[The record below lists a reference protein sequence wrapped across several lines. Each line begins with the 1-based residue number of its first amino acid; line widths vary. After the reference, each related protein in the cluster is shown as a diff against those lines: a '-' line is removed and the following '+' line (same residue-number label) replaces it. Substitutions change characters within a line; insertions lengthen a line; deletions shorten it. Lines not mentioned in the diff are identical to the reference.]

1 MDERNVRIDSLRGMA
16 CFLLV
21 AYHVIGTDPN
31 NGLKLSSGFY
41 RDVADVLVYLRMPLF
56 TFLSGVVYAYRPFR
70 EGARDFIAKKARRLL
85 FPMLTVGTAFA
96 VVQSMVPGANTGI
109 ENWHMLHIIP
119 VGHFW
124 FVESLFLLFLSV
136 VVLEKLH
143 LLDGPKSFFWVF
155 LAASILYVSPIRNN
169 YFSFSGFLYLLPY
182 FLIGMAVYRYDLLA
196 GLGFYSKTLLAL
208 VAALIYI
215 LIYFRFLPE
224 FDTRSLAGLLLGLA
238 SCLVIISLG
247 FKSGFLAAIGVFSY
261 SIYLFHVF
269 FAAGARIFLLK
280 IGFSNLDL
288 MFLAGLFSGIGGPIL
303 TELVL
308 RTMNFSRVLFL
319 GKAPFKRERA
329 ALSQA
334 KAN

>member
-1 MDERNVRIDSLRGMA
+1 MDGRNVRIDSLRGIA

-41 RDVADVLVYLRMPLF
+41 RDVADVLAYLRMPLF

-70 EGARDFIAKKARRLL
+70 EGVQVFIAKKARRLL
-85 FPMLTVGTAFA
+85 FPLLTVGTAFA

-109 ENWHMLHIIP
+109 ENWYMLHVIP

-124 FVESLFLLFLSV
+124 FVESLFLLFV
-136 VVLEKLH
+136 AIVVLEKLH
-143 LLDGPKSFFWVF
+143 LLDGPKSFFWVL

-182 FLIGMAVYRYDLLA
+182 FLMGMGVYRYDLLA
-196 GLGFYSKTLLAL
+196 GLGFSSKALLVL
-208 VAALIYI
+208 FAALIYV
-215 LIYFRFLPE
+215 LIYFGFLPG
-224 FDTRSLAGLLLGLA
+224 FDTRSLAGLSLGLV
-238 SCLVIISLG
+238 SCLAMISLG

-269 FAAGARIFLLK
+269 FTAGARIFLLK
-280 IGFSNLDL
+280 MGFSNLDL
-288 MFLAGLFSGIGGPIL
+288 IFLAGLFAGIAGPIL

-319 GKAPFKRERA
+319 GKAPFKRESA
-329 ALSQA
+329 TLSHV
-334 KAN
+334 KTN